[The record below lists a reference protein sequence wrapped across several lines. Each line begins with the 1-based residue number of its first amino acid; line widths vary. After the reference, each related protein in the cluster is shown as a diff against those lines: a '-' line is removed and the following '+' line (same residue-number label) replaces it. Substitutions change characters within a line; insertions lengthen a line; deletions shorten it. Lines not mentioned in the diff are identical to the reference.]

1 MKDLEVG
8 GIPLRVT
15 KYKVIM
21 FDDEDKVTP
30 EVAEAIALYLRD
42 EGFIEKDEFPIEIIK
57 PEQ

>member
-15 KYKVIM
+15 KYKIM
-21 FDDEDKVTP
+21 IFDEQNKVTP
-30 EVAEAIALYLRD
+30 KVAEAIAIYVRA

-57 PEQ
+57 PE